1 MTSRSAGLSLGFS
14 YAGHIY
20 SHLLTLLFPTLVLSI
35 GPEWNMGYEQLLPL
49 ALAASILFGA
59 AALPAGWLGD
69 RWSASGM
76 MVVFFFGTGISTVAT
91 GFARTPFELALGMAA
106 TGLFASIYH
115 PVGIAWLVR
124 NAKNRGRALGINGLY
139 GSIGVAAGP
148 LVAGVLADLISWRA
162 AFILPGIA
170 CLVTGIV
177 MAVLIRGGKMM
188 ETKVDVRVEAPA
200 TRDDMV
206 RAFIV
211 LSLTMV
217 FAGLIYQCLS
227 LAMPKLFSER
237 ASDVLGTGS
246 TGVGAAVAAIYL
258 GAGFCQY
265 FGGYLADRYPNKM
278 VYLLTFLFQV
288 PICLL
293 VASATNMPAI
303 VLVATL
309 AIMQT
314 LNGPS
319 ESILLARYTPVKWRA
334 TAFGA
339 KFVLSIGVSAA
350 GVPLIAWIYGTTGG
364 FDWLFFAMGAMAA
377 IAAICCVSLPGGRD
391 DVPEPAAEKA
401 VAAAD

>member
-1 MTSRSAGLSLGFS
+1 MSTRSAGLSLGFS

-35 GPEWNMGYEQLLPL
+35 GPEWGMGYEQLLPL
-49 ALAASILFGA
+49 ALASSILFGA

-76 MVVFFFGTGISTVAT
+76 MVIFFLGTGASTILT
-91 GFARTPFELALGMAA
+91 GFARTPLELALGMAG

-124 NAKNRGRALGINGLY
+124 NAKNRGKALGINGIY
-139 GSIGVAAGP
+139 GSVGVAAGP
-148 LVAGVLADLISWRA
+148 LVAGILADAISWRM

-170 CLVTGIV
+170 CVVTGIA
-177 MAVLIRGGKMM
+177 MALLVRGGSMM
-188 ETKVDVRVEAPA
+188 ETKVDAKAEPPA
-200 TRDDMV
+200 SRDDIV

-211 LSLTMV
+211 LSVTMV
-217 FAGLIYQCLS
+217 FSGLIYQCLS
-227 LAMPKLFSER
+227 LAMPKVFSER
-237 ASDVLGTGS
+237 AHEVLGTGS

-265 FGGYLADRYPNKM
+265 IGGYLADRYSNKSI
-278 VYLLTFLFQV
+278 YLLTFLLQV
-288 PICLL
+288 PVSVLL
-293 VASATNMPAI
+293 AAATGIPTIA
-303 VLVATL
+303 LALSL

-319 ESILLARYTPVKWRA
+319 ESILLARYTPAKWRA

-350 GVPLIAWIYGTTGG
+350 GVPLIAWIYGATGG
-364 FDWLFFAMGAMAA
+364 FAWLFFVMAAMAA
-377 IAAICCVSLPGGRD
+377 AAAVACLSLPGGRD
-391 DVPEPAAEKA
+391 ATPVPAAEKA
-401 VAAAD
+401 TAAAD

>member
-1 MTSRSAGLSLGFS
+1 MSTRSAGLSLGFS
-14 YAGHIY
+14 YVGHIY

-35 GPEWNMGYEQLLPL
+35 GPEWGMGYEQLLPL

-76 MVVFFFGTGISTVAT
+76 MVIFFLGTGACTVAT
-91 GFARTPFELALGMAA
+91 GFARTPLELALGMAG

-124 NAKNRGRALGINGLY
+124 NAKNRGKALGINGVY

-148 LVAGVLADLISWRA
+148 LVAGVLADLISWRM

-170 CLVTGIV
+170 CFATGIA
-177 MAVLIRGGKMM
+177 MALMVRGGSMM
-188 ETKVDVRVEAPA
+188 ETKVDAKVEAPA
-200 TRDDMV
+200 TRDDIV

-211 LSLTMV
+211 LSVTMV
-217 FAGLIYQCLS
+217 FSGLIYQCLS
-227 LAMPKLFSER
+227 LAMPKVFSER
-237 ASDVLGTGS
+237 ASEVLGTGS
-246 TGVGAAVAAIYL
+246 IGVGAAVAAVYL

-265 FGGYLADRYPNKM
+265 IGGYLADRYSNKSI
-278 VYLLTFLFQV
+278 YLLTFLLQV
-288 PICLL
+288 PVCVVL
-293 VASATNMPAI
+293 AAATGIPAI
-303 VLVATL
+303 AFTASL
-309 AIMQT
+309 AVMQT

-319 ESILLARYTPVKWRA
+319 ESILLARYTPAKWRA

-350 GVPLIAWIYGTTGG
+350 GVPLIAWIYGATGG
-364 FDWLFFAMGAMAA
+364 FEWLFFVMAAMAA
-377 IAAICCVSLPGGRD
+377 AAAVACLSLPGGRD
-391 DVPEPAAEKA
+391 STPVPVSEKA

>member
-1 MTSRSAGLSLGFS
+1 MNARSAGLSLGFS

-35 GPEWNMGYEQLLPL
+35 GPDWNMGYEELLPL
-49 ALAASILFGA
+49 ALAAAILFGA
-59 AALPAGWLGD
+59 GALPAGWLGD

-76 MVVFFFGTGISTVAT
+76 MVIFFLGSGASTVAT

-124 NAKNRGRALGINGLY
+124 NATNRGRALGINGVY

-148 LVAGVLADLISWRA
+148 LVAGILADTISWRM
-162 AFILPGIA
+162 AFILPGLLCVA
-170 CLVTGIV
+170 TGIA
-177 MAVLIRGGKMM
+177 MALMVRGGSMM
-188 ETKVDVRVEAPA
+188 ETKVDARRETPA
-200 TRDDMV
+200 TRDDIV

-217 FAGLIYQCLS
+217 FSGLIYQCLS

-237 ASDVLGTGS
+237 ASDILGAGS

-258 GAGFCQY
+258 IAGFCQY
-265 FGGYLADRYPNKM
+265 FGGYLADRYPNKV
-278 VYLLTFLFQV
+278 VYLLTFLLQV
-288 PICLL
+288 PICVAVAAATGIPAIAL
-293 VASATNMPAI
+293 VAS
-303 VLVATL
+303 L

-319 ESILLARYTPVKWRA
+319 ESILLARYTPAKWRA

-364 FDWLFFAMGAMAA
+364 FEWLFIAMGAMAA
-377 IAAICCVSLPGGRD
+377 IAALSCLSLPGGRD
-391 DVPEPAAEKA
+391 EVPAAEAEKA